1 MALPASAMAMQILV
15 KLPAGNTITLDVEP
29 SYTIENVKTKIQD
42 QEGIRPDL
50 QLIYFAGNELGDSL
64 TLSQCN
70 IQKDAL
76 LQLRIRNLPGEFQV
90 IVKTLGGRTL
100 TIGGE
105 ASDAIENLKQK
116 IQDLVGLP
124 PDLQRIIS
132 EGRQLED
139 GRTFQDYNIQRGAT
153 LYVVMSRLYFPVHFL
168 SPPAVTRAK
177 AKEATWLV
185 SIATNTGLIWP
196 GDGQVF
202 VDTRSGA
209 AALAVQVS
217 TALTAPSDSQPI
229 PAVASHAN
237 GIARYSNAVTWKSK
251 LQPRWLR
258 VGSKVGKWTTWQ
270 AILPARKTP

>member
-1 MALPASAMAMQILV
+1 MAMQILV